1 MRSDPSP
8 RIPEQVT
15 NPQPDIGALR
25 GQAWLTVQTRQ
36 AQRLIRGRSGSTDKP
51 AIVGLVG
58 FADRL
63 RSIWQAARNDDPYA
77 DWWLIK
83 IHEALEQARD
93 FVRRSLAE
101 FEEKL
106 AQSSAIE
113 VAVAESL
120 RPYRIP
126 LQFANP
132 YAYQG
137 AQLIGEYDTLVRT
150 LLTGCYVGLLERSS
164 SERIVQLGGHRI
176 RRAFAVPQ
184 SYRFLEI
191 DRASIRRQDEKARQ
205 AQTLMGELPL
215 AVLTGERQAP
225 LVPRK
230 LSFPDGYHKA
240 IELESRPSQRP
251 IPAASE
257 SSAANP
263 DDRVSGADSMHGKE

>member
-8 RIPEQVT
+8 RIPEQIT

-25 GQAWLTVQTRQ
+25 GQVWLTVQTRQ
-36 AQRLIRGRSGSTDKP
+36 AQRLIRGRSGRVDKP
-51 AIVGLVG
+51 VIIGLVG

-83 IHEALEQARD
+83 VHEALDQAREL
-93 FVRRSLAE
+93 VRRSLAE
-101 FEEKL
+101 CNAKL
-106 AQSSAIE
+106 AQSPAIE

-137 AQLIGEYDTLVRT
+137 AHLIGEYDTLVRT
-150 LLTGCYVGLLERSS
+150 LLTGCHIGLLDRPSA
-164 SERIVQLGGHRI
+164 ERIVQRGGHRI
-176 RRAFAVPQ
+176 RRVFAVPQ
-184 SYRFLEI
+184 GYRFLGIE
-191 DRASIRRQDEKARQ
+191 RASIHRQDEKARR

-215 AVLTGERQAP
+215 GILTGERQAP

-240 IELESRPSQRP
+240 IESRPLPRR
-251 IPAASE
+251 IPVAPE
-257 SSAANP
+257 SGMADP
-263 DDRVSGADSMHGKE
+263 DDRASDTDSLHGEA

>member
-1 MRSDPSP
+1 MRSDSSP
-8 RIPEQVT
+8 RIPEQVI

-83 IHEALEQARD
+83 IHEVLQQAREL
-93 FVRRSLAE
+93 VRRSLAE
-101 FEEKL
+101 FDEKL
-106 AQSSAIE
+106 ARSSAIE

-132 YAYQG
+132 YAYKG

-184 SYRFLEI
+184 GYRLLDI
-191 DRASIRRQDEKARQ
+191 DRASVRRHDEKARQ
-205 AQTLMGELPL
+205 AQRLMGELPIE
-215 AVLTGERQAP
+215 VLTGERQAP

-230 LSFPDGYHKA
+230 LSFPGGYYEVNKVQ
-240 IELESRPSQRP
+240 LRPSQCP

-257 SSAANP
+257 STAANP
-263 DDRVSGADSMHGKE
+263 DDRVSGTDSARGEE